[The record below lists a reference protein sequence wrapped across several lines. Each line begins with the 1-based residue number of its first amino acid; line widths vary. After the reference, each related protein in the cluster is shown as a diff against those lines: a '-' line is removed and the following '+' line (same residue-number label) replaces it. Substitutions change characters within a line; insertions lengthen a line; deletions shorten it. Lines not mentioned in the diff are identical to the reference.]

1 MSYMLIELYTATPA
15 WTALDPVSRG
25 ALFARIGAGMQHV
38 DPARIKP
45 LAMGALDPDVPR
57 SSAEQFYA
65 VWQCSDRTDA
75 DALLAAIDGTGWHT
89 YFTTTH
95 IAGAS
100 GGLQQHLAELAAL
113 PKA

>member
-15 WTALDPVSRG
+15 WTALDALSR
-25 ALFARIGAGMQHV
+25 AAFFARIGAGMQHV

-45 LAMGALDPDVPR
+45 LAMGPIDHDVPHTR
-57 SSAEQFYA
+57 AEQFYA
-65 VWQCSDRTDA
+65 VWQCNERQDA
-75 DALLAAIDGTGWHT
+75 DALLAAIDATGWHT

-95 IAGAS
+95 VVGSA

>member
-45 LAMGALDPDVPR
+45 LAMGPLDPDVPR

-65 VWQCSDRTDA
+65 VWQCSAASSARCCCSPPDA
-75 DALLAAIDGTGWHT
+75 PAMWVVV
-89 YFTTTH
+89 
-95 IAGAS
+95 
-100 GGLQQHLAELAAL
+100 
-113 PKA
+113 K